1 LHSNSNDECRCEI
14 QQFQNGDAKIG
25 SADQIFEFSYS
36 MKHIVWGLV
45 LACVASNLAFATDV
59 PSADVLDRIALPEQ
73 SADGGK
79 IKELSGLGWDED
91 EKLLYAVG
99 DNGYLHHFKIGI
111 AADKF
116 VKVEPV
122 YTSAIADSSGG
133 LLSWDLTNAE
143 GLDVRNSANGKTGD
157 SELLIAF
164 EDGPTIGRFTPKGQF
179 IAEIK
184 LPAILA
190 DTSVYLTTNKRLE
203 SVSEMAPFGVLTA
216 PEAHLTDEPDNIHS
230 VFAMDGHRWRFPALQ
245 TDQDSVK
252 AIDPL
257 PDGRLLFLIRTR
269 DPNTDEPQAHL
280 RIVDL
285 SHCGEDIVCPV
296 TDVVV
301 ADPKLIADDFEGMTS
316 IGNGLYLV
324 VTDSRHGGEMVL
336 VRLKL

>member
-1 LHSNSNDECRCEI
+1 
-14 QQFQNGDAKIG
+14 
-25 SADQIFEFSYS
+25 
-36 MKHIVWGLV
+36 MKRINLGLM
-45 LACVASNLAFATDV
+45 LACATSSLAFAAEK
-59 PSADVLDRIALPEQ
+59 PRADVLDHITLPEQ
-73 SADGGK
+73 SIDGGK

-99 DNGYLHHFKIGI
+99 DNGYLHHFKIDI

-122 YTSAIADSSGG
+122 YTSAIADSAGG
-133 LLSWDLTNAE
+133 LLGWNLTNAE
-143 GLDVRNSANGKTGD
+143 GLDVRNSANGKSGD
-157 SELLIAF
+157 SELVIAF
-164 EDGPTIGRFTPKGQF
+164 EDGPALGRFTPKGQF

-184 LPAILA
+184 LPAMLA

-203 SVSEMAPFGVLTA
+203 SVSEMAPFGILTA
-216 PEAHLTDEPDNIHS
+216 PEAHLTDEPNNIHS
-230 VFAMDGHRWRFPALQ
+230 VFAMDGSRWRFPALQ
-245 TDQDSVK
+245 SDQDSIK

-285 SHCGEDIVCPV
+285 SHCAEDIVCPV
-296 TDVVV
+296 TDVAVS
-301 ADPKLIADDFEGMTS
+301 DPKLIADDFEGMTR
-316 IGNGLYLV
+316 IGDGLYLL